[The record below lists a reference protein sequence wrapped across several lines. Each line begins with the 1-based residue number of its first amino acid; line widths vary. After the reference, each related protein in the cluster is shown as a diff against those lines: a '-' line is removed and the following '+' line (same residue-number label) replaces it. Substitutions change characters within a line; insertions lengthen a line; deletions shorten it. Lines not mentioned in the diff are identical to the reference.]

1 MVRMINRDRIIAQR
15 QRKEHVMGTK
25 IKIMDLEVD
34 ILSEETLREEIA
46 GYLSLDALN
55 IIHLV
60 SLDYIDTYEANDL
73 VQDTLRESDMVLP
86 GEKAILST
94 YHVDV
99 LETGGMVVDYRSAGR
114 VADRELL
121 EGKKCYLVLKDQKEA
136 RVVYRY
142 LITHY
147 PFLEIVGLY
156 VAGKEVSQE
165 ALINDINTKLPDL
178 ILISMEDIQAE
189 EWIHSNKLKI
199 NAKLCVVL
207 SSVMN
212 LIIREN
218 IHIPK
223 FVKRLQLGSIYACIA
238 RIPYSNFW
246 RRRIFRKKMDNY
258 NNKKLMEKAD
268 VNEEL
273 SDEKEGQ

>member
-1 MVRMINRDRIIAQR
+1 
-15 QRKEHVMGTK
+15 MGTR

-46 GYLSLDALN
+46 RYLSLDVLN

-73 VQDTLRESDMVLP
+73 VQDALRESDMVLP

-114 VADRELL
+114 IADRELL

-156 VAGKEVSQE
+156 VAGKDVSQE
-165 ALINDINTKLPDL
+165 ALINDINTKLPDV

-218 IHIPK
+218 IQFIK
-223 FVKRLQLGSIYACIA
+223 KLQLGSIYACIA

-258 NNKKLMEKAD
+258 NNKKLLEKAD

>member
-1 MVRMINRDRIIAQR
+1 
-15 QRKEHVMGTK
+15 MGTR

-34 ILSEETLREEIA
+34 ILSEETLRGEVA
-46 GYLSLDALN
+46 GYLSQDALN
-55 IIHLV
+55 MIHLV
-60 SLDYIDTYEANDL
+60 SLDYIDAYEKNDL
-73 VQDTLRESDMVLP
+73 VQDTLREADMVLP

-147 PFLEIVGLY
+147 PFMEIVGLY
-156 VAGKEVSQE
+156 VAGKDVSQE

-178 ILISMEDIQAE
+178 ILLSMEDIQAE
-189 EWIHSNKLKI
+189 EWVHSNKLKI

-218 IHIPK
+218 IHIPPVLK
-223 FVKRLQLGSIYACIA
+223 MFHLGGIYACIA
-238 RIPYSNFW
+238 RIPYSGFW

-258 NNKKLMEKAD
+258 NSKKLLEKAD

-273 SDEKEGQ
+273 SDEEERQ

>member
-1 MVRMINRDRIIAQR
+1 MIANVNHRR
-15 QRKEHVMGTK
+15 RKEHVMGTR

-34 ILSEETLREEIA
+34 ILSEDTLREEVA
-46 GYLSLDALN
+46 GYLSLGALN
-55 IIHLV
+55 TIHLV

-73 VQDTLRESDMVLP
+73 VQDTLKEADMVLP

-114 VADRELL
+114 IADRELL
-121 EGKKCYLVLKDQKEA
+121 EGRKCYLVLKDQKEA

-142 LITHY
+142 LINHY

-156 VAGKEVSQE
+156 VAGKEVRQE
-165 ALINDINTKLPDL
+165 ALINDINTKLPDI

-189 EWIHSNKLKI
+189 EWIHSNKIKI
-199 NAKLCVVL
+199 NARLCVVL

-212 LIIREN
+212 LIIQEN
-218 IHIPK
+218 IHVPK
-223 FVKRLQLGSIYACIA
+223 FIKKLKLGSIYACIA

-258 NNKKLMEKAD
+258 NNKKLLEKAD